1 MVKYSPALGSLSP
14 LPGWPRLEE
23 DWGARRDRVSR
34 EHTGWWGQGLGQRGT
49 RDSEGKE
56 VGTRQRTGSVAG
68 GLELLGPVG
77 IGCGG
82 LRWAWL
88 LTPSPPHSASFAPA
102 CLSHEIIIRRSV
114 SLRLGTALH
123 ACGAPP
129 CPPTCL
135 PWLVSGAS
143 LGLSKPSGQSA
154 GARIQTQPRLR
165 QQQCGHLLWPLPE

>member
-56 VGTRQRTGSVAG
+56 VGTRQRTGSVGG

-82 LRWAWL
+82 AEVGVAAHAVSSSQRQLRPRL
-88 LTPSPPHSASFAPA
+88 PLPRDHHPKVSVPTPWHGSARVWCPSLPAHLPPLA
-102 CLSHEIIIRRSV
+102 R
-114 SLRLGTALH
+114 LRGFLRAFKALGTISR
-123 ACGAPP
+123 GKNPDSAPP
-129 CPPTCL
+129 TAAAVWSPALAAP
-135 PWLVSGAS
+135 
-143 LGLSKPSGQSA
+143 
-154 GARIQTQPRLR
+154 
-165 QQQCGHLLWPLPE
+165 